1 MKSYQLIY
9 RDGYEVSA
17 QADSHEIGELSVT
30 LFVGGKPVV
39 WAQQY
44 ELRCMLIKDA

>member
-9 RDGYEVSA
+9 QDGYELSVS
-17 QADSHEIGELSVT
+17 ADSHEIGDLSVT
-30 LFVGGKPVV
+30 LFVGGKPVA

-44 ELRCMLIKDA
+44 QLRCMLIKDA